1 VRQFS
6 ADPAQNPGGWQG
18 SDWENRGYDVYSFFP
33 EFSPP
38 NCTSCGR
45 GSGDLEVDYQDTLAD
60 FFAIANA
67 VQPIAIITFSR
78 TGASLSWELEMN
90 QFNRAVWIDDYVSPR
105 QPTPAPPDDSVPAD
119 FLRPTTLPTTNIV
132 NAVNA
137 SGLGLNSFLCFSGS
151 GGGFLSE
158 FIAYCGV
165 WYQSMHAGPTDPT
178 WCVAAGHVHVGSG
191 ISWPIAEQAAEVTLR
206 EVIAHVDSLRTARV
220 CQPDVGFQGPGAADL
235 AVCGDALTTV
245 GGSAEMRLT
254 GGAPN
259 APAILVLSDQLGP
272 TPLFGGVLAPN
283 PVLAS
288 LAFDLDGDG
297 QWLFEGVPTGVTL
310 GISIYAQAV
319 PSTPAR
325 SSTPAATPPSRSR
338 SSSSGAI
345 GRAAVPSGASTGE
358 NEAVELRDGDK
369 PTTSASPSRRPST
382 NVNDPHRPRDR
393 GLDAR
398 DQEGVDAEMI
408 ELDGTPNKGR
418 SSAPTPSSASPWPS
432 PAPPPTPR
440 ACPSTATSA
449 ARPPRPCP
457 SPC

>member
-1 VRQFS
+1 MSVNRIFVSFSLLACAAALPVASLHAQRGSPAESEVHLPTPDAPSPAQAPVPARLDGDAGAPVARPAILLTGYWPPSNEAVRQFS

-319 PSTPAR
+319 HLDLGQPSLFAF
-325 SSTPAATPPSRSR
+325 SN
-338 SSSSGAI
+338 
-345 GRAAVPSGASTGE
+345 V
-358 NEAVELRDGDK
+358 VEL
-369 PTTSASPSRRPST
+369 
-382 NVNDPHRPRDR
+382 
-393 GLDAR
+393 
-398 DQEGVDAEMI
+398 QY
-408 ELDGTPNKGR
+408 
-418 SSAPTPSSASPWPS
+418 
-432 PAPPPTPR
+432 
-440 ACPSTATSA
+440 
-449 ARPPRPCP
+449 
-457 SPC
+457 